1 MHRLLAFIAD
11 LNEAHGRTHRVCW
24 VGHRIPWGPGVSE
37 PEYKF
42 LCKKKRKKLTT
53 WCTRPSTRRLPAV
66 RLLCGHA
73 NSRIRR
79 SAQLLRSTWLE
90 TPPVPRIDSRAPPA
104 TIPLDRRNS
113 QAAESNPRGH
123 ADAITERRHA
133 PTAHAATTVADSPD
147 SEARPRR
154 SPTPEGLQ
162 RYRLGRLPLGE
173 ILRRTAAGRFKI
185 NLLFFFLLVYLNS
198 FNYLC
203 MSHFFPFVSSFI
215 RITVSDQ

>member
-1 MHRLLAFIAD
+1 VNQNINFYVR
-11 LNEAHGRTHRVCW
+11 
-24 VGHRIPWGPGVSE
+24 
-37 PEYKF
+37 
-42 LCKKKRKKLTT
+42 KKRKKLTT
-53 WCTRPSTRRLPAV
+53 RWTRPSTRRLPAV
-66 RLLCGHA
+66 RLLCRHA

-104 TIPLDRRNS
+104 TIPLDRRNA
-113 QAAESNPRGH
+113 QAAELNPRGH
-123 ADAITERRHA
+123 ADTITERRHA

-203 MSHFFPFVSSFI
+203 MSLFSGS
-215 RITVSDQ
+215 